1 MDLFLNATTNVPDLI
16 IDFIEVRLK
25 SGKTVSLNWERSS
38 VTRFESNPSTG
49 FDAEYLGLFFD
60 EDSAQGRLD
69 DLKDLSITS
78 VGLYSETCSVAD
90 ISIKKMTFAEGETTL
105 TFENAYSAEGVCADG

>member
-25 SGKTVSLNWERSS
+25 SGKTVSLNWGRSS
-38 VTRFESNPSTG
+38 VTRFESNPSAG
-49 FDAEYLGLFFD
+49 FDAEYLELFFD
-60 EDSAQGRLD
+60 EELAQDRLE
-69 DLKDLSITS
+69 DLKDLSVTS

-90 ISIKKMTFAEGETTL
+90 ICIKEMIFTEGEETL
-105 TFENAYSAEGVCADG
+105 TVEDAYSAEGVCADG